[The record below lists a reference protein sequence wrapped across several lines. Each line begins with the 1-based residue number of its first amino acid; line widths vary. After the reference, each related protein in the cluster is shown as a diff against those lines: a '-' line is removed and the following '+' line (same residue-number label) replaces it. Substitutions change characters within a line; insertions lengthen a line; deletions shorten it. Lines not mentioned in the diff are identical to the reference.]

1 MARYESRRVEPRRA
15 NTKDSW
21 LTIDWGKPQP
31 PSALHG
37 VMDQIAGTIL
47 RDRDLIAQ
55 GKREWAKA
63 AAIRR
68 ARKRKGG
75 SNSKSGSGT
84 STPRH
89 SNTLRNP
96 KRDPSRRGGRVAAGA
111 RKTSGTPGIKGFFGS
126 LFSSKSKSSSGRKRT
141 THSSSAAAKRSLTR
155 PGQHG
160 SHSTSKAR
168 PILSLDALYH
178 SVISLP
184 RLALSSP
191 VAQPL
196 VNFLGYVTLWFNA
209 YKQMFNNFIN
219 PSISALLIGAAR
231 PVDSLPAPDPA

>member
-141 THSSSAAAKRSLTR
+141 THSSSAAAKRSSTR

-168 PILSLDALYH
+168 PSAH
-178 SVISLP
+178 
-184 RLALSSP
+184 RHQSSRR
-191 VAQPL
+191 Q
-196 VNFLGYVTLWFNA
+196 
-209 YKQMFNNFIN
+209 
-219 PSISALLIGAAR
+219 
-231 PVDSLPAPDPA
+231 